1 VSEYDRS
8 DEEIMDEFVELKG
21 GFLQKLN
28 KASEGRFKDAGIC
41 IYIYTYIYICTYIY
55 IYIHLY
61 IYTSFFMN
69 TIRHFP
75 FLISM

>member
-28 KASEGRFKDAGIC
+28 KASEGRFTDAGM
-41 IYIYTYIYICTYIY
+41 Y
-55 IYIHLY
+55 
-61 IYTSFFMN
+61 
-69 TIRHFP
+69 
-75 FLISM
+75 